1 MFRFLLLSL
10 LCVLSTSDG
19 QTTESVESV
28 TIAKVI
34 ITSTEPSPSFTVNC
48 SLTDVNLL
56 ANVHFLQMK
65 LLIDGLGSRNTLAV
79 WEKYQTFNASLR
91 TFSTA
96 LQNYSLNMTANTS
109 ADRNLNWFT
118 FTLMPSSDAAFGD
131 YFCRLEVIY
140 QNGSLLDEH
149 SSELKLEK
157 PKTTTPVAALTVKRT
172 TEPNNS
178 TSGGKVI
185 PRRPTKNLTWLWIVL
200 GFSAIGGLIY
210 CVHLFIKYS
219 KNRVKGVKSREYY

>member
-1 MFRFLLLSL
+1 MYRFLLLSL

-79 WEKYQTFNASLR
+79 WEKYR
-91 TFSTA
+91 
-96 LQNYSLNMTANTS
+96 
-109 ADRNLNWFT
+109 
-118 FTLMPSSDAAFGD
+118 
-131 YFCRLEVIY
+131 
-140 QNGSLLDEH
+140 
-149 SSELKLEK
+149 K
-157 PKTTTPVAALTVKRT
+157 
-172 TEPNNS
+172 
-178 TSGGKVI
+178 
-185 PRRPTKNLTWLWIVL
+185 
-200 GFSAIGGLIY
+200 
-210 CVHLFIKYS
+210 
-219 KNRVKGVKSREYY
+219 